1 MVRDRACSFFFF
13 REQADYDFIQV
24 SYFSVELVVGICM
37 FAIVAWL
44 LLFRLN
50 EIIECWKSHRRIRY
64 YFGLTLVGT
73 AVNLSVG
80 IIGLSTSSARS
91 ECRQEEHC
99 TRTRKCYVDRL
110 SILNNE
116 GSFRCLVSNPG

>member
-1 MVRDRACSFFFF
+1 MLCQIARCLDALFCVCSPLPRLNTLLLFRANLFSSVVRDRACSFFFF

-50 EIIECWKSHRRIRY
+50 EITECWKLHRRIRY

-80 IIGLSTSSARS
+80 IIGLVNVLST
-91 ECRQEEHC
+91 
-99 TRTRKCYVDRL
+99 K
-110 SILNNE
+110 
-116 GSFRCLVSNPG
+116 